1 MLWKLLRHHI
11 PASLIIFKYCFEFLK
26 LLDFLSMS
34 HIKSF
39 KFVYYTSMED
49 AKMQVA
55 KLAYDFIKAEINEN
69 TVLGIG
75 TDQQQTALLKF
86 LNNLSNI

>member
-1 MLWKLLRHHI
+1 
-11 PASLIIFKYCFEFLK
+11 
-26 LLDFLSMS
+26 MS

-75 TDQQQTALLKF
+75 
-86 LNNLSNI
+86 LSLIHI